1 MTVSKKVFLIKSV
14 IHVIALGLL
23 INQFYL
29 AIADQLGGDPVKAII
44 HFTGIGAFN
53 LLLITLTV
61 TPIAQR
67 FKLGYLMQVRR
78 LLGLYAFTYASCHLL
93 SFIAFDL
100 QFEWQLI
107 IKEILERPYITVG
120 MLAFLW
126 LVPMAVTSI
135 GVIKRK
141 MKSRW
146 QKLHYGN
153 YIIVTLVA
161 IHFYWSVKSELIEPG
176 LYIVITFVLLWLR
189 KDRIYKILTK

>member
-23 INQFYL
+23 INQYYL
-29 AIADQLGGDPVKAII
+29 AIGDQLGGDPVKAII

-78 LLGLYAFTYASCHLL
+78 LLGLYAFTYSSCHLL

-107 IKEILERPYITVG
+107 IKEILERPYITIG

-126 LVPMAVTSI
+126 SVPMAVTSI

-141 MKSRW
+141 MKRRW
-146 QKLHYGN
+146 QKPHYGN

-189 KDRIYKILTK
+189 KDRIHKILTK